1 MDAIAPS
8 IQSLLDLFTTALVEV
23 RFADVNAQ
31 TLAHAVADVEA
42 ASEVV
47 TIAQSALDDARQAL
61 QERQE
66 TLLQHA
72 QRAVAYARVY
82 AESDEALSARLGAIA
97 LPRSTR
103 RTRPNGEALVLS
115 SDPPATPARPRGRPR
130 KTAAAEPEPRHPQQE
145 EALLL
150 TVTGK

>member
-31 TLAHAVADVEA
+31 TLARAVADVEA

-47 TIAQSALDDARQAL
+47 TTAQSALDDARQAL

-115 SDPPATPARPRGRPR
+115 SDPPTTPTRPRGRPR
-130 KTAAAEPEPRHPQQE
+130 KTATAEPQPQQQE

>member
-1 MDAIAPS
+1 MFSVMDVVPPP

-31 TLAHAVADVEA
+31 TLARAVADVEA
-42 ASEVV
+42 ASAVV
-47 TIAQSALDDARQAL
+47 SSAQAALDDARQAL
-61 QERQE
+61 HERQE

-82 AESDEALSARLGAIA
+82 AENDEALSGRLGAIA
-97 LPRSTR
+97 LPRSAR
-103 RTRPNGEALVLS
+103 RTRPSGDALVLS
-115 SDPPATPARPRGRPR
+115 SDPPVTPARPRGRPR
-130 KTAAAEPEPRHPQQE
+130 KAAAAEPQQE

-150 TVTGK
+150 TGK